1 MRLNKTILIV
11 VSLFFTFN
19 TFAQL
24 DLPTYKFG
32 RVLSLIDAY
41 YVDTVNTD
49 KLVEDAII
57 GMLKELDPHSVY
69 ISKEEVKRMN
79 EPLQGSF
86 DGVGIQFN
94 ILDDT
99 LMVVNPIPG
108 GPSEK
113 LGIRAG
119 DRIVEVD
126 GKNIAGIGLKN
137 SDVIK
142 MLRGEKGTKVNVKII
157 RRGVKNI
164 LDFTITRDKI
174 PIYSLDAAYMVNN
187 EIGYIKL
194 NRFAATSMD
203 EFYKAF
209 NKLKE
214 KNVKK
219 LILDLR
225 GNGGGYLNTA
235 VNLADQFLPEGN
247 MIVYTKGIHAP
258 RYEEHATSKGVWEN
272 GELVVLVDEGSA
284 SASEIVS
291 GAIQDWDRGV
301 IIGRRTFGKG
311 LVQRPYVLPDNSM
324 IRLTV
329 ARYYTPSGRCIQK
342 SYAKGVKD
350 YSKDIINR
358 YNHGELTNADSIHF
372 PDSLQYKT
380 LKLKRT
386 VYGGGGI
393 MPDIFVPLDTT
404 KVNELYA
411 KLVRKGIIYQYTIS
425 YMDTHRDE
433 LKTKYKS
440 FDSYIKNFKINDD
453 ILSGLYKKAEKEKIE
468 IKDKDKKESR
478 KDISRLMKALIARD
492 LWDMSEY
499 FQIVNP
505 DDKTYQK
512 AIEILSSKKAYEK
525 ALKKRK

>member
-1 MRLNKTILIV
+1 MTKRIIFLLIIFI
-11 VSLFFTFN
+11 SSN
-19 TFAQL
+19 IYAQL

-32 RVLSLIDAY
+32 RVLSLIDSY

-49 KLVEDAII
+49 RLVEDAII

-99 LMVVNPIPG
+99 LIVVNPIPG

-113 LGIRAG
+113 LGIKAG

-142 MLRGEKGTKVNVKII
+142 MLRGEKGTTVNVKIQ
-157 RRGVKNI
+157 RRGSENL

-174 PIYSLDAAYMVNN
+174 PIYSLDAAYMVNK

-194 NRFAATSMD
+194 NRFAATSID
-203 EFYKAF
+203 EFNKAF
-209 NKLKE
+209 SKLKQ
-214 KNVKK
+214 KGVKK

-235 VNLADQFLPEGN
+235 VNLADQFLPDGN
-247 MIVYTKGIHAP
+247 MIVYTQGIHAP
-258 RYEEHATSKGVWEN
+258 RYEEHATEKGVWEE

-311 LVQRPYVLPDNSM
+311 LVQRPYILPDNSM

-350 YSKDIINR
+350 YSNDIINR

-372 PDSLQYKT
+372 PDSLKYKT

-404 KVNELYA
+404 KLPELYA
-411 KLVRKGIIYQYTIS
+411 GLIRKGIIYQFTVS

-433 LKTKYKS
+433 LKAKYKS
-440 FDSYIKNFKINDD
+440 FNTFIMF
-453 ILSGLYKKAEKEKIE
+453 L
-468 IKDKDKKESR
+468 
-478 KDISRLMKALIARD
+478 
-492 LWDMSEY
+492 
-499 FQIVNP
+499 
-505 DDKTYQK
+505 KT
-512 AIEILSSKKAYEK
+512 
-525 ALKKRK
+525 RH

>member
-1 MRLNKTILIV
+1 MIKKIILSIAFL
-11 VSLFFTFN
+11 SN
-19 TFAQL
+19 IAIFAQL

-41 YVDTVNTD
+41 YVDTVNTN

-69 ISKEEVKRMN
+69 ISKDEVARMN

-86 DGVGIQFN
+86 DGIGIQFN

-99 LMVVNPIPG
+99 LLVVNPIPG

-142 MLRGEKGTKVNVKII
+142 MLRGEKGTQVNVKIL
-157 RRGVKNI
+157 RHGEKDL

-174 PIYSLDAAYMVNN
+174 PIYSLDAAYMVNK

-194 NRFAATSMD
+194 NRFAATSMG

-209 NKLKE
+209 EKLQKQG
-214 KNVKK
+214 VKK

-258 RYEEHATSKGVWEN
+258 RYEEKATAAGVFEKGK
-272 GELVVLVDEGSA
+272 LVVLVDEGSA
-284 SASEIVS
+284 SASEIVT
-291 GAIQDWDRGV
+291 GAIQDWDRGIV
-301 IIGRRTFGKG
+301 IGRRTFGKG
-311 LVQRPYVLPDNSM
+311 LVQRPYMLPDNSM

-342 SYAKGVKD
+342 SYAHGVKD
-350 YSKDIINR
+350 YSEDIINR

-372 PDSLQYKT
+372 PDSLKYST

-404 KVNELYA
+404 KLPELYA
-411 KLVRKGIIYQYTIS
+411 KLVRKGIIYQFTVS
-425 YMDTHRDE
+425 YMDKHRDE
-433 LKTKYKS
+433 LKQQYPDFKTYKNKFS
-440 FDSYIKNFKINDD
+440 VSDKMLNE
-453 ILSGLYKKAEKEKIE
+453 LYKKAEKEKLKY
-468 IKDKDKKESR
+468 KDEDKKEAR
-478 KDISRLMKALIARD
+478 KDISRLIKALIARD

-499 FQIVNP
+499 FQIINP
-505 DDKTYQK
+505 DDKTYNK
-512 AIEILSSKKAYEK
+512 AIEVLSNDKLYKKAF
-525 ALKKRK
+525 KKK